1 MNEEETTAEELRELI
16 RQGHMMVKDLIHEK
30 KEIGRL
36 MAELRSVIE
45 EVKAAPLDHAVEQ
58 LQGVC
63 DAHIKKVA
71 DETAATTNEVVEFIT
86 KTCYERFDL
95 MMDILVGYDQGR
107 RKSSIPDLL
116 RQQTDPK
123 IDLDKFDKILSPITR
138 SEP

>member
-1 MNEEETTAEELRELI
+1 MDEAETTTEELRELI
-16 RQGHMMVKDLIHEK
+16 RAGHALLKDIGHEK
-30 KEIGRL
+30 RETAKL
-36 MAELRSVIE
+36 LAELRGVIE
-45 EVKAAPLDHAVEQ
+45 EVKAAPLEHAMTN
-58 LQGVC
+58 LQAVC
-63 DAHIKKVA
+63 DAHIKQVA

-123 IDLDKFDKILSPITR
+123 IDLDKFDKILDPITR
-138 SEP
+138 PTP